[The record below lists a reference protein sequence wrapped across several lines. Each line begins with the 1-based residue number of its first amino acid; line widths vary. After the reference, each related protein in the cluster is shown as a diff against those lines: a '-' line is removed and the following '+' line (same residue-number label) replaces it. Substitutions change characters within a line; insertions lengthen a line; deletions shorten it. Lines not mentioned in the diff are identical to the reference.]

1 MISDSDNKKFQR
13 FAEDADAVFDVQ
25 KAKLEYTKQKVDMQ
39 LDNERWKNR
48 RRMAWISLWAMIIAT
63 GAMFTVVPETKIEML
78 DEIVA
83 WFMMAMASI
92 VGTYIG
98 TATWAQVSSARASR
112 SRMIQETPWDNY
124 DSRGYGEGRLDHP
137 AVNSPHGKD

>member
-1 MISDSDNKKFQR
+1 MEPVDKRFQKYSEDS
-13 FAEDADAVFDVQ
+13 DAVFDVQ
-25 KAKLEYTKQKVDMQ
+25 KAKLEYTKAKVEMQ

-48 RRMAWISLWAMIIAT
+48 RQMAWISLTAMIIAT
-63 GAMFTVVPETKIEML
+63 AAMFTVVPETKIEML

-98 TATWAQVSSARASR
+98 TATWAQVSSARGQR
-112 SRMIQETPWDNY
+112 QQPPYIDNPWN
-124 DSRGYGEGRLDHP
+124 GYGDGRMNHP
-137 AVNSPHGKD
+137 SLHGKDAYEES